1 MFQAFYLSDIAVDSK
16 CINCF
21 VLLRPSSLLTMV
33 TPTRLARMLHTILCD
48 IGRIPSDMN
57 RRFNEHA
64 PANRPGRRGCGIFRV

>member
-1 MFQAFYLSDIAVDSK
+1 
-16 CINCF
+16 
-21 VLLRPSSLLTMV
+21 MV